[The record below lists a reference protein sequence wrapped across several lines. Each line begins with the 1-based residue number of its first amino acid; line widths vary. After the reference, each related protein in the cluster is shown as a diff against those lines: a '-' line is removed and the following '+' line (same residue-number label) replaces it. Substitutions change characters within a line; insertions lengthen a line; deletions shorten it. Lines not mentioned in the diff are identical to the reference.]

1 VTVGLALAVLGAQA
15 PLPSA
20 QDTVTYTVRAG
31 DTLEQL
37 SRAYLVRG
45 RDWRALARL
54 ARVRD
59 PRRLPVGRQIAI
71 PRSWLSYTV
80 EPARLAS
87 YRGTVSVSYDGRPV
101 TAAPGIAIAEGA
113 ELATGAN
120 SFISLALADRSTVV
134 IPSHSRVAVRQLRR
148 ILLTGTI
155 DYRIEVLRGRL
166 ETKVQPVDRSSGR
179 YRIETPISMTAV
191 RGTEFRV
198 TYSEDRAVA
207 GTEVLV
213 GTVGFSAADGP
224 PLVVEQAFGAT
235 LDRSGDARLSELLD
249 APDLLEPGTTQTG
262 DSVLF
267 SVAPVDGAVRYRAV
281 IAEDAGFID
290 NLSEAFSDDGSFAFA
305 DIPNGNLFVRVSAID
320 EDGLE
325 GMNQAYSFRRWLASI
340 AAQAEPLDDG
350 YRFRWSG
357 SGGGTR
363 RYRFQLARDAADA
376 VPVID
381 EVGLEDDVL
390 TLRNLPAGVY
400 YWRVG
405 VTQFENG
412 EAVETWTPPEKLT
425 ISPPARNR

>member
-1 VTVGLALAVLGAQA
+1 VTVGIALALVTAQA
-15 PLPSA
+15 PPPPER
-20 QDTVTYTVRAG
+20 DTVIYTVRAG

-37 SRAYLVRG
+37 SRAYLIAG

-59 PRRLPVGRQIAI
+59 PKRLPAGRRIAI
-71 PRSWLSYTV
+71 PRSWLRYTI

-87 YRGTVSVSYDGRPV
+87 YRGTISITHDGRPLT
-101 TAAPGIAIAEGA
+101 TALGVAIGEGA
-113 ELATGAN
+113 ELATGVN
-120 SFISLALADRSTVV
+120 SFISLSLADRSTVV

-148 ILLTGTI
+148 ILLTGAI
-155 DYRIEVLRGRL
+155 DYRLEVLRGRL
-166 ETKVQPVDRSSGR
+166 QTKVQPVDRHTGR

-198 TYSEDRAVA
+198 TYADDREVA

-213 GTVGFSAADGP
+213 GTVGFSAADNGP
-224 PLVVEQAFGAT
+224 VAVEQEFGAT
-235 LDRSGDARLSELLD
+235 IDRSGEIRLSELLA
-249 APDLLEPGTTQTG
+249 APDLLDPGTTQTG
-262 DSVLF
+262 DNVLF
-267 SVAPVDGAVRYRAV
+267 RAAPVAGAVRYRAV
-281 IAEDAGFID
+281 IAQDAGFIE
-290 NLSEAFSDDGSFAFA
+290 NLAEAFSDDGSFAFA
-305 DIPNGNLFVRVSAID
+305 EIPNGNLFIRVSAID
-320 EDGLE
+320 DGGLE
-325 GMNQAYSFRRWLASI
+325 GLAQAYSFRRWLASL
-340 AAQAEPLDDG
+340 AATAEPLEDG

-363 RYRFQLARDAADA
+363 RYRFQLTRGSADA

-390 TLRNLPAGVY
+390 TLRDLPTGVY

-425 ISPPARNR
+425 ISSPSKGR